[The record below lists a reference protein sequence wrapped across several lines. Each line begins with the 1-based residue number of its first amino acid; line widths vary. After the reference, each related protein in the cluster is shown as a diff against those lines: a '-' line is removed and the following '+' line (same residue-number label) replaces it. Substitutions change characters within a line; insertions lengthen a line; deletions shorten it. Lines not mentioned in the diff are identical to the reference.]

1 MKRWVPAV
9 KERWVILVTSAEPYV
24 QQVSTKTMEVYE
36 TSKNTIAPH
45 VEKVQ
50 KVADPYLQVFLSSSK
65 Q

>member
-36 TSKNTIAPH
+36 TSKNMIAPH
-45 VEKVQ
+45 VQ